1 MITTNEGFVALDT
14 TGQRWE
20 TVVDD
25 LLSRDFRIIALR
37 GAGSFNGISK
47 SDADR
52 IVAQHLVPR
61 LVGYVQTGDT
71 AIMFD
76 GDNDDLDYPD
86 IGYIMGRLRD
96 QFEDW
101 ADFYAVQM
109 LSWYKYRDKLP
120 AMRPLHSASHEEYRT
135 YLFPAN
141 VFAGDHDHFSQHARL
156 VRTPRY
162 EQWYIGAC
170 GLIASKQLAD
180 YSAKVEG
187 AEGEHR
193 AVIFRAK
200 VSSEQEQKI
209 LRKLQEET
217 DPERSARLRE
227 SFARRAENPFG
238 LLCTPDGEFISKP
251 EYANL
256 RIEVI

>member
-1 MITTNEGFVALDT
+1 MTTTTEGFVALDT
-14 TGQRWE
+14 TGEKWE
-20 TVVDD
+20 NVVDG
-25 LLSRDFRIIALR
+25 LLSLDFRIIALR

-47 SDADR
+47 ANANR

-61 LVGYVQTGDT
+61 LEKSVRTGHT
-71 AIMFD
+71 AVIFD
-76 GDNDDLDYPD
+76 GDNDDLAYPD

-96 QFEDW
+96 QFCDW
-101 ADFYAVQM
+101 AAFYAVQM
-109 LSWYKYRDKLP
+109 LPWYKYRDELP
-120 AMRPLHSASHEEYRT
+120 AMRPLHTASYNEYRT
-135 YLFPAN
+135 YLFPEKTF
-141 VFAGDHDHFSQHARL
+141 VGDHDHFSQHARL

-180 YSAKVEG
+180 YSAKVSG

-193 AVIFRAK
+193 AVIFRAS
-200 VSSEQEQKI
+200 VSVEQEQKI

-227 SFARRAENPFG
+227 SLARRAENPFG
-238 LLCTPDGEFISKP
+238 LLCTPEGEFISKP